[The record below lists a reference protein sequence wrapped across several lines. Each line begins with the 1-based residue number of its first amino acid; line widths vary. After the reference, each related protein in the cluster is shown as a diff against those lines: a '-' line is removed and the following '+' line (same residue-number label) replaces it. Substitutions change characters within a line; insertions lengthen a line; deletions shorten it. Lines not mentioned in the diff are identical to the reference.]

1 MSATVALSAARR
13 WRVDGWA
20 LVACIVAIPVTLPV
34 LVVLS
39 HVFAPF
45 GEVWSHL
52 ASTVL
57 PRYVANTIWLM
68 LGVGT
73 GVLIIGVST
82 AWLVTMCRFPGRRI
96 FEWALLLPIAMP
108 AYVIAYT
115 YTGLLDVPGP
125 VQTWLRTTFH
135 LTRQD
140 YWFPPI
146 RSLGGA
152 IAMLTL
158 VLYPYVYL
166 LARAAF
172 LNQSVAALEVSRT
185 LGRGAWHSFLH
196 VALPLA
202 RPGIAAGLALVL
214 MEVLNDF
221 GTVQFFAVDTF
232 STGIYRTWLAL
243 GSPTAAAQLSA
254 ILMLFIFAVLV
265 LERSSRG
272 TARFHHGSTRYQ
284 RLPSYPLKGARCACA
299 FLACALPPV
308 VGFGIPVGALLT
320 WAVESPNGF
329 SDLRFLRFA
338 GNSLVLATVAGILV
352 VALAVTVAYGLR
364 LNPSRLGVFA
374 ARLASTG
381 YAVPGSVVAVG
392 VMLPFGWFDN
402 TLDAWARANL
412 GVSTGLLLSGTIA
425 AVIFA
430 YLVRFFAVAFNSVE
444 AGFAKVTGNMEAAAR
459 VLGRG
464 PLSTLSLVHLPL
476 VWSSVLTASMLVFVD
491 VMKEL
496 PATLMIRPFNFDT
509 LAIRVYELVSD
520 EQLRAASAPALMIV
534 LAGLMPV
541 IILSR
546 GIARS
551 RPGHGG

>member
-1 MSATVALSAARR
+1 
-13 WRVDGWA
+13 
-20 LVACIVAIPVTLPV
+20 
-34 LVVLS
+34 
-39 HVFAPF
+39 
-45 GEVWSHL
+45 
-52 ASTVL
+52 
-57 PRYVANTIWLM
+57 
-68 LGVGT
+68 
-73 GVLIIGVST
+73 
-82 AWLVTMCRFPGRRI
+82 
-96 FEWALLLPIAMP
+96 MP

-115 YTGLLDVPGP
+115 YTALLDVPGP
-125 VQTWLRTTFH
+125 IQTWLRATFH

-166 LARAAF
+166 LSRAAF

-185 LGRGAWHSFLH
+185 LGRGPWHSFLH

-243 GSPTAAAQLSA
+243 GSPAAAAQLSA
-254 ILMLFIFAVLV
+254 ILMLFIFAVLA
-265 LERSSRG
+265 LERWSRG

-284 RLPSYPLKGARCACA
+284 RLPSYPLRGARGAGA
-299 FLACALPPV
+299 FLACALPPAI
-308 VGFGIPVGALLT
+308 GFGVPVSALLT
-320 WAVESPNGF
+320 WAIEAPSGF
-329 SDLRFLRFA
+329 ADPRFLRFA
-338 GNSLVLATVAGILV
+338 GNSLVLATVAGALV
-352 VALAVTVAYGLR
+352 VALALAVAYGLR
-364 LNPSRLGVFA
+364 LRPSRLGVFA

-392 VMLPFGWFDN
+392 VLLPFGWFDN
-402 TLDAWARANL
+402 ALDAWTRANL
-412 GVSTGLLLSGTIA
+412 GFSTGLLLSGTIA

-464 PLSTLSLVHLPL
+464 PLSTLARVHLPM

-509 LAIRVYELVSD
+509 LAIRVYELVGD

-534 LAGLMPV
+534 LVGLMPV
-541 IILSR
+541 IVLSR

-551 RPGHGG
+551 RPGHDG

>member
-1 MSATVALSAARR
+1 MSATATLLAARR
-13 WRVDGWA
+13 LRIDGWTF
-20 LVACIVAIPVTLPV
+20 LACAVAIPVALPV

-45 GEVWSHL
+45 GEVWGHL
-52 ASTVL
+52 AATVL
-57 PRYVANTIWLM
+57 PRYVANTVWLM

-73 GVLIIGVST
+73 GVLVIGVST

-125 VQTWLRTTFH
+125 VQTWLRATFH

-172 LNQSVAALEVSRT
+172 LSQSVAALEVSRT

-254 ILMLFIFAVLV
+254 ILMLFIFAVLA
-265 LERSSRG
+265 LERWSRG
-272 TARFHHGSTRYQ
+272 TASFHHGSTRYQ
-284 RLPSYPLKGARCACA
+284 RLPSYPLKGIHAGGA
-299 FLACALPPV
+299 FLACVMPPAI
-308 VGFGIPVGALLT
+308 GFAIPVSALLK
-320 WAVESPNGF
+320 WAIEGPSGF
-329 SDLRFLRFA
+329 SDARFLRFA
-338 GNSLVLATVAGILV
+338 GNSLVLATVAGALV
-352 VALAVTVAYGLR
+352 VALALAVTYGLR
-364 LNPSRLGVFA
+364 LRPSRLGVFA

-392 VMLPFGWFDN
+392 VLLPFGWFDN
-402 TLDAWARANL
+402 ALDAWTRANL
-412 GVSTGLLLSGTIA
+412 GVSTGLVLSGTIA

-464 PLSTLSLVHLPL
+464 PLSTLARVHLPM
-476 VWSSVLTASMLVFVD
+476 VWGSVLTASMLVFVD

-509 LAIRVYELVSD
+509 LAIRVYELVGD

-541 IILSR
+541 IMLSR

-551 RPGHGG
+551 RPGHDS

>member
-1 MSATVALSAARR
+1 MSAAATLPAARR
-13 WRVDGWA
+13 LRVDGWA
-20 LVACIVAIPVTLPV
+20 LLACAVAIPVTLPV

-45 GEVWSHL
+45 GEVWGHL

-57 PRYVANTIWLM
+57 PRYVANTVWLM
-68 LGVGT
+68 LGVGV
-73 GVLIIGVST
+73 GVLTIGVST
-82 AWLVTMCRFPGRRI
+82 AWLVTMCRFPGRRF

-125 VQTWLRTTFH
+125 VQTWLRATFH

-254 ILMLFIFAVLV
+254 ILMLFIFAVLA
-265 LERSSRG
+265 LERWSRG

-284 RLPSYPLKGARCACA
+284 RLPSYPLKGARRTGAV
-299 FLACALPPV
+299 LACALPPV
-308 VGFGIPVGALLT
+308 IGFGIPVGALLT
-320 WAVESPNGF
+320 WTVEDPNNF
-329 SDLRFLRFA
+329 ADPRFLRFA
-338 GNSLVLATVAGILV
+338 GNSLVLATVAGALV
-352 VALAVTVAYGLR
+352 VALSLAVAYGLR
-364 LNPSRLGVFA
+364 LRPSRLGVFA

-392 VMLPFGWFDN
+392 VLLPFGWFDN
-402 TLDAWARANL
+402 ALDAWMRANL

-444 AGFAKVTGNMEAAAR
+444 AGFAKVTGSMEAAAR

-464 PLSTLSLVHLPL
+464 PLSTLARVHLPM

-509 LAIRVYELVSD
+509 LAIRVYELVGD

-534 LAGLMPV
+534 LVGLMPV
-541 IILSR
+541 IVLSR

-551 RPGHGG
+551 RPGHDG